1 MTMEYIT
8 REVDA
13 LRRRFHEDDP
23 IRLCEAMGIIVA
35 REPMGT
41 YHGACK
47 GFFMAQSRKRLVM
60 INADLPAEL
69 QRVITAHELG
79 HAVLHRK
86 ALGIN
91 TFHDFALF
99 DNTSVMEYQANI
111 FAAEYLMP
119 DEAVLDRLNDDI
131 SFFAAAAQLR
141 VPPELLDFKFR
152 SMKRKGYKV
161 IDPPLHCCGDF
172 LKGVDIDGGCTSD

>member
-1 MTMEYIT
+1 MTLEYIS
-8 REVDA
+8 RVVDD

-23 IRLCEAMGIIVA
+23 IKLCEAMGIIVA
-35 REPMGT
+35 REPMGL
-41 YHGACK
+41 YEGACK

-69 QRVITAHELG
+69 QRVIVAHELG

-99 DNTSVMEYQANI
+99 DSTSAMEYQANV

-119 DEAVLDRLNDDI
+119 DEDVLERLNDDI
-131 SFFAAAAQLR
+131 SFFGAAAQLR

-152 SMKRKGYKV
+152 AMKRKGYKV
-161 IDPPLHCCGDF
+161 IDPPFHCCGDF
-172 LKGVDIDGGCTSD
+172 LKGVEIGGGSES

>member
-1 MTMEYIT
+1 MTTENIAY
-8 REVDA
+8 EVER

-23 IRLCEAMGIIVA
+23 IRLCEAMNILVA
-35 REPMGT
+35 RESMGT
-41 YHGACK
+41 YPGACK
-47 GFFMAQSRKRLVM
+47 GFFLAQSRKRLVM

-69 QRVITAHELG
+69 QRVIAAHELG

-86 ALGIN
+86 ALGIK

-99 DNTSVMEYQANI
+99 DNTSVMEYEANM

-119 DEAVLDRLNDDI
+119 DEYVLGKLNDDI

-152 SMKRKGYKV
+152 AMKRKGYKV
-161 IDPPLHCCGDF
+161 IDPPLQCSGNF
-172 LKGVDIDGGCTSD
+172 LKGVEIDGGRASD